1 VTQVC
6 PVCGTRYGDDEFLCP
21 KDLSE
26 LVPYQ
31 APAEP
36 GNGDGEGT
44 PGADP
49 QPGGDTAPAPGV
61 EQVPDGEQWSTAVC
75 WNCGTPSANAQNTEC
90 LNPQCRRPLVPP
102 ALHIRFETGEV
113 QLEPGT
119 RTELGRQ
126 GPHGSVFESHPNVSR
141 RHAVVGVEWDGRV
154 WIEPVP
160 TPNGTFVN
168 GTEIPESSRYPLR
181 NRDTVRLA
189 RDATGQIR
197 VYRR

>member
-6 PVCGTRYGDDEFLCP
+6 PVCGTRYGADEFLCP
-21 KDLSE
+21 EDLSE
-26 LVPYQ
+26 LAAYQ
-31 APAEP
+31 PPAEQP
-36 GNGDGEGT
+36 DQGT
-44 PGADP
+44 
-49 QPGGDTAPAPGV
+49 TEAPAPDTPAPDATAP
-61 EQVPDGEQWSTAVC
+61 EAKQVLDGEPWSTAVC

-126 GPHGSVFESHPNVSR
+126 GPHSRVFESYPNVSR
-141 RHAVVGVEWDGRV
+141 RHAVVGVEWDGRA

-189 RDATGQIR
+189 RDATGHIR